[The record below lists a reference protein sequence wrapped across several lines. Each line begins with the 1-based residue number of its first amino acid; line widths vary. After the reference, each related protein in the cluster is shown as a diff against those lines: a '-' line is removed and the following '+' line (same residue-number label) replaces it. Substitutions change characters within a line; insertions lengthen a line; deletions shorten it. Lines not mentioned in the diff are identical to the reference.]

1 MLDETRRT
9 MPNTSPELSPQ
20 ECGSAR
26 KGHRQFLLFLVI
38 GGFAALVNVASR
50 IAFSHWMT
58 YSIAIVA
65 AYLCGMITA
74 FVLNRAIVFREAS
87 NALKHQL
94 FWFTV
99 INLLAVAQTLLVSL
113 VLADYAFPYI
123 HLDWHRETVAH
134 AIGVAVPVLSSFFG
148 HKYLS
153 FKSH

>member
-1 MLDETRRT
+1 MRDETGYP
-9 MPNTSPELSPQ
+9 MPNASPALSP
-20 ECGSAR
+20 SNNAPAK
-26 KGHRQFLLFLVI
+26 KGHRQFLLFVVI
-38 GGFAALVNVASR
+38 GGFAALVNVGSR

-65 AYLCGMITA
+65 AYLCGMVTA

-87 NALKHQL
+87 NALQHQL

-113 VLADYAFPYI
+113 ALADYVFPYM
-123 HLDWHRETVAH
+123 HFSWHGETVAH
-134 AIGVAVPVLSSFFG
+134 SIGVAVPVLSSFFG